1 MISWFQ
7 GLNSYIEVFSNFS
20 TRSPTLKTTFLY
32 LWYYIHYTNIFPVS
46 SLCQISDWL
55 FGQFDRSMIGIW
67 SGICDLWPLWKFVVL
82 KCWYSR
88 YFPFFQ
94 AQVWWDIFE
103 DDPFGVATNTN
114 WILWWKVKNEFQI
127 DLRLQLKCI
136 FNKNSW
142 IYAILYYKLTN
153 LVFGWD
159 DSQT

>member
-127 DLRLQLKCI
+127 DLRLQFEHDNLLGE
-136 FNKNSW
+136 NGLN
-142 IYAILYYKLTN
+142 AIK
-153 LVFGWD
+153 
-159 DSQT
+159 